1 MISSRQ
7 VHKYFLLLILLY
19 ILILSGGYLFVTFV
33 NTRLSLSDIV
43 ILLTVFFIIAFI
55 TLIIFFKG
63 ETKEAD
69 SQTLHILVAVSL
81 KFLLEIIFAL
91 VWFIVIKKTMLPSV
105 LMFFVL
111 YLTLTLF
118 SLGVM
123 LITLRNK
130 ALQNLN

>member
-1 MISSRQ
+1 MISSGKI
-7 VHKYFLLLILLY
+7 HNYYLLLCSLY
-19 ILILSGGYLFVTFV
+19 ILLLATGYLLVTFV
-33 NTRLSLSDIV
+33 IPKLSPGDFI
-43 ILLTVFFIIAFI
+43 ILLTVFSVIALI

-63 ETKEAD
+63 EAKEAD
-69 SQTLHILVAVSL
+69 SQTLHILAAVSL

-91 VWFIVIKKTMLPSV
+91 VWFIVVKKTTLPSV

-123 LITLRNK
+123 LITLKNK

>member
-1 MISSRQ
+1 MISYRQ
-7 VHKYFLLLILLY
+7 VHKYFLLLMLLY
-19 ILILSGGYLFVTFV
+19 ILLLSFGYLFSTLV
-33 NTRLSLSDIV
+33 NPGFSLSDIV
-43 ILLTVFFIIAFI
+43 ISLTVFSIIAFI

-63 ETKEAD
+63 EAKEAD

-91 VWFIVIKKTMLPSV
+91 IWFIVVKKTSLSSV
-105 LMFFVL
+105 LMCCVL

-118 SLGVM
+118 SQGVM
-123 LITLRNK
+123 LMTLKNK

>member
-1 MISSRQ
+1 LKLIY
-7 VHKYFLLLILLY
+7 KYILLFVLLNILLLITAYLLST
-19 ILILSGGYLFVTFV
+19 IASINLRLHDALILLP
-33 NTRLSLSDIV
+33 
-43 ILLTVFFIIAFI
+43 VFSIISVI
-55 TLIIFFKG
+55 TLIIFCKG

-91 VWFIVIKKTMLPSV
+91 VWFIVIKKTALPAV

-118 SLGVM
+118 TLGIM
-123 LITLRNK
+123 LITLKNK
-130 ALQNLN
+130 ALHNLN

>member
-1 MISSRQ
+1 LITAYLLSTIASINLR
-7 VHKYFLLLILLY
+7 FLDALILLPVFS
-19 ILILSGGYLFVTFV
+19 LISV
-33 NTRLSLSDIV
+33 
-43 ILLTVFFIIAFI
+43 I
-55 TLIIFFKG
+55 TLIIYFRG

-69 SQTLHILVAVSL
+69 RQTLHILVAVSL

-91 VWFIVIKKTMLPSV
+91 VWFIVVKKTTLPSV

-123 LITLRNK
+123 LITLKNK

>member
-1 MISSRQ
+1 MISSGKI
-7 VHKYFLLLILLY
+7 HKYYLLFFSLYVLLLAA
-19 ILILSGGYLFVTFV
+19 GYLLVTLV
-33 NTRLSLSDIV
+33 NPRLSLSDII
-43 ILLTVFFIIAFI
+43 ILLTVFSVIALI

-91 VWFIVIKKTMLPSV
+91 VWFIVIKKTTLPSV

-123 LITLRNK
+123 LITLKNK